1 MEMPFNPDPSNKL
14 RKCCF
19 LIKLRRQII
28 QILYLMETRYKSK
41 IKGQSKAPW
50 SNFGR
55 KNNIYDH
62 ITSKLTTVNQ

>member
-1 MEMPFNPDPSNKL
+1 MV
-14 RKCCF
+14 
-19 LIKLRRQII
+19 
-28 QILYLMETRYKSK
+28 TRYKSK